1 MNDCQNAEM
10 RDQLPDLLHERLG
23 AAARATVMAHVASCA
38 DCREE
43 LELLRVAH
51 GTLIKATPRVD
62 LNFIVEALPKPAPR
76 ARTLSVPRR
85 PIWSDWRIA
94 AAGVLLVA
102 GASSYS
108 VLGRHEG
115 VVVSD
120 SLVAQAVA
128 PVAETPSA
136 PAPPQRAE
144 SAIVTPTP
152 SQRGE
157 TVLADVTPEAGE
169 ASGLGTSRLG
179 DLNEKQLKALLSEI
193 DRLQATPITEPDPV
207 TIRVDTKGSTT
218 PDGGGESL

>member
-120 SLVAQAVA
+120 SLVAQVVA

-136 PAPPQRAE
+136 GQRAE
-144 SAIVTPTP
+144 SAAAAALPA
-152 SQRGE
+152 QRGA
-157 TVLADVTPEAGE
+157 VLADVTPEAGE
-169 ASGLGTSRLG
+169 TSGLGTSRLG
-179 DLNEKQLKALLSEI
+179 DLNERQLKALLTEI
-193 DRLQATPITEPDPV
+193 DQLQATPITEPDPV

-218 PDGGGESL
+218 PEGGEGGL